1 MILRNYAPLAMQ
13 NSIIE
18 EIEHGLLEE
27 KIKNKMIRLTGYFD
41 RFGSKADGSASLSFS
56 TQELGPED
64 FANFQKDLHQFGWI
78 MFAPNSDTPPEAPD
92 EAPEQEG
99 KSLSER
105 LRAIYFVRWK
115 QLKDAGKTDKDFE
128 SYRRMNME
136 AMIESIKAKLD

>member
-1 MILRNYAPLAMQ
+1 MT
-13 NSIIE
+13 
-18 EIEHGLLEE
+18 
-27 KIKNKMIRLTGYFD
+27 IKLPVYLTGFS
-41 RFGSKADGSASLSFS
+41 SKSDGSASLRFS
-56 TQELGPED
+56 TQELLASD
-64 FANFQKDLHQFGWI
+64 FSLLKDDLNLFGWLV
-78 MFAPNSDTPPEAPD
+78 FKPDATEPPEAPD
-92 EAPEQEG
+92 EAPEREG